1 VCNTEF
7 SHPQLAHSAQVNYG
21 WIRVLTW
28 NNNAGNCLRLM
39 CVAFELSAYDH
50 FSCTNSQIHM
60 NVFGKLL
67 KSLAEYLRYIADT
80 PWYGKL
86 LHIDFYDAQKL
97 NLLLSGKL
105 SFSKPEQSIRGC
117 KKHG

>member
-1 VCNTEF
+1 
-7 SHPQLAHSAQVNYG
+7 
-21 WIRVLTW
+21 
-28 NNNAGNCLRLM
+28 
-39 CVAFELSAYDH
+39 
-50 FSCTNSQIHM
+50 M